1 MEITCYDDN
10 EIKREKKEWKTTVE
24 RLQKTNTG
32 FEASIT
38 VNNWLFHIVVG
49 KFQFGYYLCI
59 PNWNVG
65 IELASY
71 KDTFWNLEQLIK
83 VMKREDA
90 ISIVTSIK
98 YISEHIKTIT
108 S

>member
-1 MEITCYDDN
+1 MEITCYDEN
-10 EIKREKKEWKTTVE
+10 EIKREKKEWKVIVN
-24 RLQKTNTG
+24 RFNKTNTG
-32 FEASIT
+32 FEASIMA
-38 VNNWLFHIVVG
+38 NNWLFHIVVG
-49 KFQFGYYLCI
+49 KFQDGYYLCI
-59 PNWNVG
+59 PNWSVG

-83 VMKREDA
+83 VMKRKDA

-98 YISEHIKTIT
+98 YISEYIETIT